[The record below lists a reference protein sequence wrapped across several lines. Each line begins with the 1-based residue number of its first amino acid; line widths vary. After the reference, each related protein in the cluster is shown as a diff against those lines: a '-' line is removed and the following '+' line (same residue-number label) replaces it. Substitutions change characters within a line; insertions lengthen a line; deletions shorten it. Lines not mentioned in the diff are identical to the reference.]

1 MTNDKKQKTG
11 KVYKSKIDALLVIP
25 ILILCCGTLY
35 MPLTDDFHLTP
46 FLICLASVILCVM
59 PLFST
64 KYIIRNGRLIVKC
77 YFISFADIDIHSIRR
92 IEPTRSAF
100 SAPALSLDRILITY
114 NKYDEIVVSPKNKKA
129 FLDDLTAINN
139 GIEIIEKKKK

>member
-46 FLICLASVILCVM
+46 FLLCNIMRHAIVQYEVHHTERPSYSEMLLHIICG
-59 PLFST
+59 
-64 KYIIRNGRLIVKC
+64 YR
-77 YFISFADIDIHSIRR
+77 HS
-92 IEPTRSAF
+92 
-100 SAPALSLDRILITY
+100 LHQKD
-114 NKYDEIVVSPKNKKA
+114 
-129 FLDDLTAINN
+129 
-139 GIEIIEKKKK
+139 